1 MSVNEERMF
10 ILKMLEDGKIS
21 SEEAAKLMEALDGGN
36 RQTAGESARA
46 NARNANFQDE
56 VFRMRER
63 IHEWKKDFKNNYNQ
77 KDFDRMVD
85 EFSTKAEKLGK
96 NVANTTFGVVD
107 KVIDFV
113 GSFVDTNAFNIFG
126 SYTAVDKSFEAEAV
140 EGMDIEIEG
149 VNAPI
154 VIKKHADNKVLI
166 KSTVKSPLNNA
177 DSILVFNN
185 AGNKVSLRL
194 NKIGNISVAHEIFV
208 PALRLGTVKLET
220 TNGRIYAED
229 SLSQVFDVTTRN
241 AHIELMGVNSDKLS
255 INTKNAKIQIGYVI
269 GRTIDINTNNS
280 VIDIK
285 HIKAESV
292 NAVTMNGKILVE
304 NVQSHENAEQ
314 VNLQLKTTNGDIKV
328 NMNDME
334 NMGYKV
340 KAQTTNGGVNLLIPE
355 MTYNNV
361 NRQGMGGSFVE
372 AVSTNYENAGKK
384 VNIQA
389 ETFNGYIEVV
399 K

>member
-21 SEEAAKLMEALDGGN
+21 SEEAAKLMEALDGGD

>member
-21 SEEAAKLMEALDGGN
+21 SEEAAKLMEALDGGD

-361 NRQGMGGSFVE
+361 NRQGMGGNFVE

>member
-21 SEEAAKLMEALDGGN
+21 SEEAAKLMEALDGGD

-334 NMGYKV
+334 NMG
-340 KAQTTNGGVNLLIPE
+340 
-355 MTYNNV
+355 
-361 NRQGMGGSFVE
+361 
-372 AVSTNYENAGKK
+372 
-384 VNIQA
+384 
-389 ETFNGYIEVV
+389 
-399 K
+399 